1 MDNPQY
7 LDDFYKIPTL
17 RALSDHIQTMIDRTP
32 LTFSIGK
39 YDNPNYLKYHIR
51 YHDPD
56 TGKRRFIG
64 VLTKD
69 PKKIYHVDDFDMQIE
84 MRRRVVADFNIAYTI
99 KNGGK
104 DVIVDADRWNINLH
118 FKRDPEE
125 YKTFDRYL
133 GDIIPKWSKHEYPN
147 EEEDQDVDMA
157 L

>member
-17 RALSDHIQTMIDRTP
+17 TALSDHIQTMIDRTP
-32 LTFSIGK
+32 FTFSIVK
-39 YDNPNYLKYHIR
+39 YDDPNYLKYHIR

-69 PKKIYHVDDFDMQIE
+69 PKKIYHVDDFDMQIQ

-133 GDIIPKWSKHEYPN
+133 GDIIPKWSKHEYPD
-147 EEEDQDVDMA
+147 EEEDQDVDMTI
-157 L
+157 

>member
-17 RALSDHIQTMIDRTP
+17 RALSDHIQTMIDWTP

>member
-39 YDNPNYLKYHIR
+39 YDNPLYLKYHIR

-69 PKKIYHVDDFDMQIE
+69 PKKIYATDDFDMQIE
-84 MRRRVVADFNIAYTI
+84 MRRRVVADFNITYTI

-104 DVIVDADRWNINLH
+104 DVIVDAGRWSINLH

-125 YKTFDRYL
+125 YKTFDHYL
-133 GDIIPKWSKHEYPN
+133 RDIISKWSKHEYPD
-147 EEEDQDVDMA
+147 EEENLDVDMSI
-157 L
+157 

>member
-17 RALSDHIQTMIDRTP
+17 TALSDHIQSMIDRTP

-39 YDNPNYLKYHIR
+39 YNNPRYLKYHIR

-56 TGKRRFIG
+56 TGKRRFIR
-64 VLTKD
+64 VFTKD
-69 PKKIYHVDDFDMQIE
+69 PTKTYHSDDFDMKIE

-104 DVIVDADRWNINLH
+104 DVIVDGGRWNINLH

-125 YKTFDRYL
+125 YKTFDHYL
-133 GDIIPKWSKHEYPN
+133 RDIIPKWSRHEYPD
-147 EEEDQDVDMA
+147 EEEDHDVDMTP
-157 L
+157 

>member
-1 MDNPQY
+1 M
-7 LDDFYKIPTL
+7 
-17 RALSDHIQTMIDRTP
+17 
-32 LTFSIGK
+32 TFSIGK

>member
-17 RALSDHIQTMIDRTP
+17 TALSDHIQTMVDRTP
-32 LTFSIGK
+32 LTFSIVK
-39 YDNPNYLKYHIR
+39 YDDPNYLKYHIR

-64 VLTKD
+64 VFTKD

-84 MRRRVVADFNIAYTI
+84 MRRRVVADFNITYTI

-104 DVIVDADRWNINLH
+104 DVIVDADRWNIHLH
-118 FKRDPEE
+118 FKGDPED
-125 YKTFDRYL
+125 YKAFDHYL
-133 GDIIPKWSKHEYPN
+133 RDIIPKWSRREYPD
-147 EEEDQDVDMA
+147 EEEDHDVDMTI
-157 L
+157 

>member
-17 RALSDHIQTMIDRTP
+17 TALSNHIQSMIDRTP
-32 LTFSIGK
+32 LTFSIVK
-39 YDNPNYLKYHIR
+39 YDNPLYLKYHIR

-56 TGKRRFIG
+56 INKRRFIR
-64 VLTKD
+64 VFTKD
-69 PKKIYHVDDFDMQIE
+69 PTKTYRTNDFDMKIE
-84 MRRRVVADFNIAYTI
+84 MRRRVITDFNITYTI

-104 DVIVDADRWNINLH
+104 DVIVDADRWSINLH

-125 YKTFDRYL
+125 YKSFDRYL
-133 GDIIPKWSKHEYPN
+133 GDIIPKWSRYEYPD
-147 EEEDQDVDMA
+147 EEEDQDVDMT